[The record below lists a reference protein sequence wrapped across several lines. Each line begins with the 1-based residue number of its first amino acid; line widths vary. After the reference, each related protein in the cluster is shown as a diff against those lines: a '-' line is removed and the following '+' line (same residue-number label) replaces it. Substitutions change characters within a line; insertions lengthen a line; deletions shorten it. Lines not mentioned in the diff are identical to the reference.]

1 MRRSTELLALAMEK
15 ARGEN
20 PRGDLYRTIPTPKLL
35 AMLKQNIAEVE
46 LAFEFDNDV
55 EDKLADA
62 GNYLGFLLH
71 NRAEPPTGGQS

>member
-1 MRRSTELLALAMEK
+1 MER
-15 ARGEN
+15 ARDEN

-62 GNYLGFLLH
+62 GNYLAFLLH
-71 NRAEPPTGGQS
+71 NRAEPPQGGQV